1 LLRQHL
7 TAVNAAARVG
17 CAEVSGA
24 AIGSR
29 ELTFAPQT
37 ITAGYHS
44 FAVGTAGSATLVLQT
59 VLPAL
64 LLAPEPA
71 TMTLE
76 GGTHNPF
83 APPFDFLDRCFIPL
97 INRMGARVTAELERP
112 GFYPAGGGKFS
123 VSIEPGGALH
133 RLDLLERG
141 EVTGRRAR
149 AVVANLPLSIAERE
163 LGVINRKLSWRD
175 EWLAAEKVDNSRGP
189 GNIVMIEIES
199 EHVSELFTG
208 FGERGVRA
216 EAVAERAAKNARE
229 YLAARAAVGEHL
241 ADQLLVPLALARGG
255 SFTALRLSRHAT
267 TNIEVIRRFIDVNIE
282 TSLIADRTWRV
293 EVSE

>member
-1 LLRQHL
+1 
-7 TAVNAAARVG
+7 
-17 CAEVSGA
+17 
-24 AIGSR
+24 
-29 ELTFAPQT
+29 
-37 ITAGYHS
+37 
-44 FAVGTAGSATLVLQT
+44 
-59 VLPAL
+59 
-64 LLAPEPA
+64 
-71 TMTLE
+71 
-76 GGTHNPF
+76 
-83 APPFDFLDRCFIPL
+83 
-97 INRMGARVTAELERP
+97 MGAQVTLSLERP

-123 VSIEPGGALH
+123 VSIKPGGALR

-149 AVVANLPLSIAERE
+149 AIVANLPLNIAERE
-163 LGVINRKLSWRD
+163 LAVIGRKLSWRD
-175 EWLAAEKVDNSRGP
+175 DWMTAEKVDNSRGP

-199 EHVSELFTG
+199 ERVSELFTG

-216 EAVAERAAKNARE
+216 EAVAERAAKDARE
-229 YLAARAAVGEHL
+229 YLAARAAVGEYL

-282 TSLIADRTWRV
+282 TTLIADRTWRV

>member
-1 LLRQHL
+1 
-7 TAVNAAARVG
+7 
-17 CAEVSGA
+17 
-24 AIGSR
+24 
-29 ELTFAPQT
+29 
-37 ITAGYHS
+37 
-44 FAVGTAGSATLVLQT
+44 
-59 VLPAL
+59 
-64 LLAPEPA
+64 
-71 TMTLE
+71 MTLE